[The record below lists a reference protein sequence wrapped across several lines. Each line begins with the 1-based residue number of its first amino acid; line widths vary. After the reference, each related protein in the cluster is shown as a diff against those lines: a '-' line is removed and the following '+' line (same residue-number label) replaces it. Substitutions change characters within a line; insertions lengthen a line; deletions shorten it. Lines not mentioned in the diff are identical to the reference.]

1 MMSFGVG
8 EGGVV
13 LGLIEENRRGGRGRR
28 GFEES
33 LSCNLPFADAGGG
46 IDTPGDLTRWDV
58 FIAGDFGGDPFS
70 VLKIDPN
77 HLFEMAVVFSNP
89 LSDQLGLEGGGG
101 LHGGRK

>member
-1 MMSFGVG
+1 MARD
-8 EGGVV
+8 EG
-13 LGLIEENRRGGRGRR
+13 

-46 IDTPGDLTRWDV
+46 VDTPSDLARRDV

-70 VLKIDPN
+70 VLEIDPN
-77 HLFEMAVVFSNP
+77 HLFEVAVVFSNP
-89 LSDQLGLEGGGG
+89 LSDELGYEGGGG

>member
-1 MMSFGVG
+1 MSFGVG

-33 LSCNLPFADAGGG
+33 LSCNLAFADAGGG
-46 IDTPGDLTRWDV
+46 IDTPSDLARRDV
-58 FIAGDFGGDPFS
+58 FIAGYFCGDPFS
-70 VLKIDPN
+70 VLKIYPN

-89 LSDQLGLEGGGG
+89 LSDQFGHEGGGG